1 MKIRMNALWGAWLVV
16 VLLAAPAASA
26 ADEEAVRYYVS
37 LGTSLAAGVQPDAQ
51 GINQVTDDSYADQL
65 FGMIQDDYS
74 KLKLV
79 KLGCPGETTVT
90 MMDGGLCE
98 YPKKSQ
104 LAEAVSFLH
113 AHKDKVE
120 LVSIDI
126 GVNDILA
133 QGCIVGTNV
142 DFACINDALVR
153 ISENLPVILGE
164 LRAAAHPDTQFA
176 GMNYYNSFLAF
187 WLQGPEG
194 QVLAHQSAAL
204 AEYLNY
210 GVLGPIYGLY
220 GMPVADVAAAF
231 NSSRFDISVPF
242 PPPYYS
248 APLNVATI
256 CQLTYMCVPAPI
268 GPNIH
273 ANPTGYAVI
282 AAAFD
287 DVIP

>member
-1 MKIRMNALWGAWLVV
+1 MKFKIKELWGA
-16 VLLAAPAASA
+16 VLAFILFSMPATGI
-26 ADEEAVRYYVS
+26 ADDSGVRYYVS

-65 FGMIQDDYS
+65 FGMIEEDYR

-79 KLGCPGETTVT
+79 KLGCPGETTDT
-90 MMDGGLCE
+90 MKDGGLCE

-113 AHKDKVE
+113 AHKDKVA
-120 LVSIDI
+120 LVTIDI

-133 QGCIVGTNV
+133 KGCIVGTNV
-142 DFACINDALVR
+142 DFTCINDALVQ
-153 ISENLPVILGE
+153 ISENLPAILTE
-164 LRAAAHPDTQFA
+164 LRAAAHPDTQIV

-187 WLQGPEG
+187 WLQGPDG
-194 QVLAHQSAAL
+194 QVLAHQSAGL

-210 GVLGPIYGLY
+210 GILGPIYGMFT
-220 GMPVADVAAAF
+220 MPVADVAAAF
-231 NSSRFDISVPF
+231 NSSRFDIHVPF
-242 PPPYYS
+242 PPPFGS

-282 AAAFD
+282 ATAFD